1 MRRSVLLLGNHPPPF
16 GGVPTHI
23 EYLSTYLAANGWN
36 VHVVSMTGPR
46 SPPVERNGYTVHRP
60 SRSERRTLL
69 ATAPLRAPGRL
80 IRRTV
85 ASGALPAAAPR
96 LFLGGLALA
105 EWARALVQRHDI
117 RLISAYHLFSAGL
130 VGSWL
135 SRDLGL
141 PLATTIFGEI
151 YQNPD
156 MHRRRIREVR
166 QIVSASRALLSCSD
180 HCARSLSLLGLDTEV
195 ETVYYGIDTAR
206 FSPDL
211 DAAPLRRR
219 LNLPSDRPIVL
230 YLARMNRI
238 MGLEVLL
245 EAMPKVLAEH
255 PDAFFLLAGGEG
267 ELTARAREAVARWPE
282 HVRVATDVPGD
293 DLPLCYAAATAV
305 VVPSINAR
313 ACLGLAI
320 AEALASGKPVVVSHV
335 GGGPEIV
342 QHDRTGVL
350 VPPADPSALA
360 AGVSSLLRDGA
371 RRERLAAAGRRLVL
385 ERFDKDAT
393 NRAMEARFLDLLR

>member
-23 EYLSTYLAANGWN
+23 EYLSTYLAANGWE

-46 SPPVERNGYTVHRP
+46 SPAVQRNGYTVHRP
-60 SRSERRTLL
+60 TRGERRRLL
-69 ATAPLRAPGRL
+69 ATAPLRSPGRL
-80 IRRTV
+80 LRSIVT
-85 ASGALPAAAPR
+85 SGTLPTAAPR

-105 EWARALVQRHDI
+105 EWCRTIVQQHDI

-141 PLATTIFGEI
+141 PLVTTIFGEI
-151 YQNPD
+151 YENPE

-166 QIVSASRALLSCSD
+166 QVVMASRALLSCSD
-180 HCARSLSLLGLDTEV
+180 HCARSLRLVGIDTPV
-195 ETVYYGIDTAR
+195 ETVYYGIDTSR
-206 FSPDL
+206 FSPDR

-219 LNLPSDRPIVL
+219 LGLPADRPIVL
-230 YLARMNRI
+230 YLARMNRV
-238 MGLEVLL
+238 MGLDVLL
-245 EAMPKVLAEH
+245 EAIPKLVTEH

-267 ELTARAREAVARWPE
+267 ELTGRAQEAMARWPQ
-282 HVRVATDVPGD
+282 HVRVVTDVPAD
-293 DLPLCYAAATAV
+293 DLPLCYAAASAV

-320 AEALASGKPVVVSHV
+320 AEALASGKPVVVSEV
-335 GGGPEIV
+335 GV
-342 QHDRTGVL
+342 
-350 VPPADPSALA
+350 VPR
-360 AGVSSLLRDGA
+360 SSGTTRPGFWCRQPIPQRWQPPCARCCETGA
-371 RRERLAAAGRRLVL
+371 RRERLAAAGRELVL
-385 ERFDKDAT
+385 QRFDKDAT

>member
-23 EYLSTYLAANGWN
+23 EYLSTHLAAKGWE

-46 SPPVERNGYTVHRP
+46 SLPVQRNGYTVHRP
-60 SRSERRTLL
+60 SRGERRRLL
-69 ATAPLRAPGRL
+69 ASAPLRSPGRL
-80 IRRTV
+80 LRRTV
-85 ASGALPAAAPR
+85 TSGILPAAAPR

-105 EWARALVQRHDI
+105 EWARNLVLGHDI

-141 PLATTIFGEI
+141 PLVTTIFGEI
-151 YQNPD
+151 YEDPE

-166 QIVSASRALLSCSD
+166 QVIGASRALLSCSD
-180 HCARSLSLLGLDTEV
+180 HCARSLQLLGLDTPV

-206 FSPDL
+206 FSPER

-219 LNLPSDRPIVL
+219 LTLPADRPIVL
-230 YLARMNRI
+230 YLARMNRV
-238 MGLEVLL
+238 MGLDVLL
-245 EAMPKVLAEH
+245 EAIPKVIAEN

-267 ELTARAREAVARWPE
+267 ELTARAREAMARWPQ
-282 HVRVATDVPGD
+282 HVSVATDVSAD
-293 DLPLCYAAATAV
+293 DLPLCYAAASAV
-305 VVPSINAR
+305 VVPSVNSR

-320 AEALASGKPVVVSHV
+320 AEALASGKPVVVSEV

-350 VPPADPSALA
+350 VPPANSTALA
-360 AGVSSLLRDGA
+360 AGVSSLLRDSA
-371 RRERLAAAGRRLVL
+371 RRERLAAAGRQVVL
-385 ERFDKDAT
+385 QRFDKDAT
-393 NRAMEARFLDLLR
+393 NRAMEARFQDLAR

>member
-23 EYLSTYLAANGWN
+23 EYLSTYLAANGWD

-46 SPPVERNGYTVHRP
+46 SPPIERNGYTVHRP
-60 SRSERRTLL
+60 SRGERRSLL
-69 ATAPLRAPGRL
+69 AAAPLRAPGRL
-80 IRRTV
+80 LRRMV
-85 ASGALPAAAPR
+85 ESGTLPASAPR

-105 EWARALVQRHDI
+105 EWAGALVQRHDI

-151 YQNPD
+151 YENPE

-166 QIVSASRALLSCSD
+166 QIVSASGALLSCSD
-180 HCARSLSLLGLDTEV
+180 HCAKSLRLLGIDTRV

-206 FSPDL
+206 FSPGR
-211 DAAPLRRR
+211 DAAPLRHR
-219 LNLPSDRPIVL
+219 LTLPADRPIVL
-230 YLARMNRI
+230 YLARMNRV

-245 EAMPKVLAEH
+245 EAIPKVVAEH
-255 PDAFFLLAGGEG
+255 PDVFFLLAGGEG
-267 ELTARAREAVARWPE
+267 ELTVRAREAVRRWPQ
-282 HVRVATDVPGD
+282 HVSVATDVPAD
-293 DLPLCYAAATAV
+293 DLPLCYAAASAV
-305 VVPSINAR
+305 VVPSISAR

-320 AEALASGKPVVVSHV
+320 AEALASGKPVVASDV

-342 QHDRTGVL
+342 QHDKTGVL
-350 VPPADPSALA
+350 VPPADSMALA
-360 AGVSSLLRDGA
+360 AGVSSLLRDSA
-371 RRERLAAAGRRLVL
+371 RRERLAAAGRRRVL
-385 ERFDKDAT
+385 QHFDKDAT
-393 NRAMEARFLDLLR
+393 NRTMEARFLDLLR

>member
-23 EYLSTYLAANGWN
+23 EYLSTYLAATGWE

-46 SPPVERNGYTVHRP
+46 APPVQRNGYTVHRP
-60 SRSERRTLL
+60 SRGERRKVL
-69 ATAPLRAPGRL
+69 AATPLRAPARL
-80 IRRTV
+80 LRQAV
-85 ASGALPAAAPR
+85 GSGILPAAAPR

-135 SRDLGL
+135 ARDLGL

-151 YQNPD
+151 YENPE

-180 HCARSLSLLGLDTEV
+180 HCARSLRLLGLETPV

-206 FSPDL
+206 FSPDR
-211 DAAPLRRR
+211 DAAPLRHR
-219 LNLPSDRPIVL
+219 LSLPAGRPIVL
-230 YLARMNRI
+230 YLARMNRL

-245 EAMPKVLAEH
+245 EAIPKVIANH

-267 ELTARAREAVARWPE
+267 ELTLRAREAVARWPQ
-282 HVRVATDVPGD
+282 HVRVVTDVPAD
-293 DLPLCYAAATAV
+293 DLPLCYAAACAV
-305 VVPSINAR
+305 AVPSINAR

-320 AEALASGKPVVVSHV
+320 AEALASGKPVVVSDV

-342 QHDRTGVL
+342 QHDKTGIL
-350 VPPADPSALA
+350 VPPADSTALA
-360 AGVSSLLRDGA
+360 NGVSSLLRDGA

-393 NRAMEARFLDLLR
+393 NRAMESRFLDLLR